1 MTKLIA
7 FLRGKKT
14 YIIALVIGA
23 LSGAQY
29 LGLTIPEYVWIIL
42 GACGL
47 GTLRSAISA
56 IKPPTTTP

>member
-1 MTKLIA
+1 MTNLIA

-14 YIIALVIGA
+14 YIIAVVIGA
-23 LSGAQY
+23 LAGAQY
-29 LGLTIPEYVWIIL
+29 MGLTIPEYVWVIL
-42 GACGL
+42 SACGL

>member
-1 MTKLIA
+1 MQKLIDY
-7 FLRGKKT
+7 LKGKKT

-23 LSGAQY
+23 LAGAQY
-29 LGLTIPEYVWIIL
+29 MGLTIPEYVWVIL